1 MKTNKISA
9 IIVAVFLLQIYIQGM
24 LFIFFDKQTF
34 SQSENRML
42 ANFPAISVENYLS
55 GNFSGQFESYVN
67 DHFPFRSQYISIS
80 RQISSLY
87 YFEGFA
93 QEDDILFLAGANP
106 GKNESNEDA
115 DPIAEPPQNAA
126 SEEDDY
132 EPQVENGL
140 LIMKDRLA
148 EAYSIS
154 LRNINEYANAA
165 NKLYEECGK
174 PETYV
179 ILPPCAAQ
187 LYLPDK
193 YRSEQNN
200 QYIAFDLLREKLD
213 GPQYV
218 DLERSYEKHKDE
230 YIYFNTDHHWTALGA
245 YYAYEALAEAM
256 GAKPTRLGEYAE
268 TGSIGGFQGSLH
280 RALAAYP
287 QYESLKDASDTI
299 EYYVP
304 KNRAE
309 VTAYMSAE
317 MTGGEQRK
325 LFCPERSPEGAA
337 SYDIFMG
344 GDIVLG
350 HIRSEIGNGRS
361 IAVVRDSYGHA
372 FLPFLVD
379 NFEHIYSIEP
389 RYFNKTTNT
398 LALGDFFRD
407 KNIDV
412 LLFVSYSLTAT
423 GSHWLTWGHELL
435 KLTKD

>member
-1 MKTNKISA
+1 MEGKAISEKTPVPTSSEVRMEEKILQLVAYNIDGSNYFKLRDIGEA
-9 IIVAVFLLQIYIQGM
+9 LDFGVEWDGARNMIVIETDKIY
-24 LFIFFDKQTF
+24 
-34 SQSENRML
+34 L
-42 ANFPAISVENYLS
+42 ADAPPANPAI
-55 GNFSGQFESYVN
+55 
-67 DHFPFRSQYISIS
+67 PI
-80 RQISSLY
+80 
-87 YFEGFA
+87 
-93 QEDDILFLAGANP
+93 
-106 GKNESNEDA
+106 
-115 DPIAEPPQNAA
+115 PIATYDTDSPEEE
-126 SEEDDY
+126 SEA
-132 EPQVENGL
+132 QITKNNL

-193 YRSEQNN
+193 YRNEQNN

-304 KNRAE
+304 KNKAE